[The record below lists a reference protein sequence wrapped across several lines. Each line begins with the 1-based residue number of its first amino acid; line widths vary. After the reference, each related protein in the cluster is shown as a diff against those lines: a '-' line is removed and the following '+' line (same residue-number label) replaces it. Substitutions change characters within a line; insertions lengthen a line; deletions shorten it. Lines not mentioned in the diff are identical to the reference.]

1 MRLKKKRFY
10 TVFVVPQDP
19 SRVRKLRLPLNLLRA
34 IFIMLGISFA
44 AFSFMIFD
52 YTQVKLKTHELNSLK
67 KENAVQKIQLQ
78 AFASKVSDLE
88 FHMAKLKQFDKKLRI
103 ITNMEVP
110 AGSSQ
115 VLGIGGPSFE
125 EDTAT
130 LEGAR
135 AGLIKQMHSDLD
147 QLKAEAM
154 AQEKSFTELNEHLFK
169 QTSLFASTPAIWP
182 ARGWVTSNF
191 GYRISPFTGLR
202 QMHEGMDIAN
212 AMGTVVLSPANGIV
226 SRVDRENGLGKN
238 ITINHG
244 YGILTKYGHLSET
257 YVHVGKRVKRGE
269 KIAAIGNTGRSTGPH
284 LHYEI
289 VVNGVNIN
297 PEKYIL
303 N

>member
-78 AFASKVSDLE
+78 AFASKVGDLE
-88 FHMAKLKQFDKKLRI
+88 FHMARLKQFDKKLRI

-269 KIAAIGNTGRSTGPH
+269 KIAAIGNTGKSTGPH
-284 LHYEI
+284 LHYE
-289 VVNGVNIN
+289 VVVSGVNIN

>member
-1 MRLKKKRFY
+1 MKKTFF
-10 TVFVVPQDP
+10 TVFIVPQDP
-19 SRVRKLRLPLNLLRA
+19 SHVRKFKLPLKVWK
-34 IFIMLGISFA
+34 IMLVIFGISFA
-44 AFSFMIFD
+44 GFSYMIFD
-52 YTQVKLKTHELNSLK
+52 YTNLKFKTHELNALR
-67 KENAVQKIQLQ
+67 KENTEQKIQLQ
-78 AFASKVSDLE
+78 AFASKMTDLE
-88 FHMAKLKQFDKKLRI
+88 FQMAKLKQFDKKLRI

>member
-1 MRLKKKRFY
+1 LKKKRFY

-212 AMGTVVLSPANGIV
+212 AMGTVVLAPANGIV

>member
-1 MRLKKKRFY
+1 LKKKRFF

-88 FHMAKLKQFDKKLRI
+88 FYMAKLKQFDKKLRI